1 MGEPR
6 DMRILAETGPAALLF
21 ILTFLLGGRIYP
33 LRWLVR
39 DQRSIVSAGAGMSA
53 ACVFVHLM
61 PELHG
66 VRLASAEGASMDGV
80 VAGLGAEHRFPLS
93 PCGSHPA
100 R

>member
-1 MGEPR
+1 
-6 DMRILAETGPAALLF
+6 
-21 ILTFLLGGRIYP
+21 
-33 LRWLVR
+33 
-39 DQRSIVSAGAGMSA
+39 MSA
-53 ACVFVHLM
+53 AYVFVHLM

-66 VRLASAEGASMDGV
+66 VRLAFAEGASMDGV